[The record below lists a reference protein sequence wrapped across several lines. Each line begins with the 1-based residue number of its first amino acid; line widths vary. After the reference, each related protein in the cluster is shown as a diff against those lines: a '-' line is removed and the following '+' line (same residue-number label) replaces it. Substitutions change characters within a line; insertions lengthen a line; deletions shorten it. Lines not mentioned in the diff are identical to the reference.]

1 MKTSQKGF
9 TLIEL
14 LLVIGIIAI
23 LAAIVIVAIN
33 PTRQL
38 GQARNAQR
46 NSDVNT
52 MLNAIWQYAI
62 DNDGSMPREF
72 ADTGDST
79 ADSVDVTWRMLGG
92 ATTGCNSVGTPTG
105 ATNHCVVPVGDEI
118 ATDCLNL
125 RSLSGTYVV
134 SVPGAPRLGGGNF
147 NKANPQ
153 ALYVV
158 KNDGSRVTVRGC
170 YTEGGA
176 SMFEVTR

>member
-1 MKTSQKGF
+1 MNTSKKGF

-52 MLNAIWQYAI
+52 MLNAIWQFAI
-62 DNDGSMPREF
+62 DNNGDMPCGPGGTPCV
-72 ADTGDST
+72 DT
-79 ADSVDVTWRMLGG
+79 TWRQLG
-92 ATTGCNSVGTPTG
+92 AQTTGCDALTTTPTG
-105 ATNHCVVPVGDEI
+105 ATNHCSTETVN
-118 ATDCLNL
+118 AACLNL

-134 SVPGAPRLGGGNF
+134 NVPGDPRWGSGN
-147 NKANPQ
+147 ANT
-153 ALYVV
+153 ANSKSFYVV
-158 KNDGSRVTVRGC
+158 KNDGNRVTVRGC

-176 SMFEVTR
+176 AMFEVTR

>member
-1 MKTSQKGF
+1 MKNLLKFKAGF

-62 DNDGSMPREF
+62 DNNGDMPCSVGGTPCV
-72 ADTGDST
+72 DT
-79 ADSVDVTWRMLGG
+79 TWRMLGG
-92 ATTGCNSVGTPTG
+92 ATVGCDVVGTPSG
-105 ATNHCVVPVGDEI
+105 STNHCGTETI
-118 ATDCLNL
+118 AADCLTL
-125 RSLSGTYVV
+125 RTLSGTYVV
-134 SVPGAPRLGGGNF
+134 NVPGDPRWGSGNSIAAGSKGF
-147 NKANPQ
+147 
-153 ALYVV
+153 YIV
-158 KNDGSRVTVRGC
+158 KNDGNRVTVRGC

-176 SMFEVTR
+176 AQFEVTR

>member
-1 MKTSQKGF
+1 MTTPRKGF

-52 MLNAIWQYAI
+52 MLNAIWQHAI
-62 DNDGSMPREF
+62 DNDGSMPKEF

-79 ADSVDVTWRMLGG
+79 ANSVDATWRMLGG
-92 ATTGCNSVGTPTG
+92 ATTGCDTVGTPTG
-105 ATNHCVVPVGDEI
+105 ATNNCSSLAIDP
-118 ATDCLNL
+118 DCLNL

-134 SVPGAPRLGGGNF
+134 RVPGDPRWGSGNS
-147 NKANPQ
+147 NTASSKS
-153 ALYVV
+153 LYVV
-158 KNDGSRVTVRGC
+158 KNDGNRVTVRGF

-176 SMFEVTR
+176 AMFEVTR

>member
-1 MKTSQKGF
+1 MKNLSKFKAGF

-52 MLNAIWQYAI
+52 MLNAVWQYAI
-62 DNDGSMPREF
+62 DHNGDMPCDP
-72 ADTGDST
+72 AGTPCVDT
-79 ADSVDVTWRMLGG
+79 TWRQLGA
-92 ATTGCNSVGTPTG
+92 ATVGCDTVGTPSG
-105 ATNHCVVPVGDEI
+105 ATNYCGSETI
-118 ATDCLNL
+118 AAACLNL

-134 SVPGAPRLGGGNF
+134 NVPGDPRWGSGNS
-147 NKANPQ
+147 NVADSRS
-153 ALYVV
+153 LYVV
-158 KNDGSRVTVRGC
+158 KNDGNRVTVRGC

-176 SMFEVTR
+176 AQFEVTR

>member
-1 MKTSQKGF
+1 MNTFKKGF

-52 MLNAIWQYAI
+52 MLNAIWQFAI
-62 DNDGSMPREF
+62 DNNGDMPCAPGGSPCV
-72 ADTGDST
+72 DTN
-79 ADSVDVTWRMLGG
+79 WRQLG
-92 ATTGCNSVGTPTG
+92 ALAAGCDTVGTPTG
-105 ATNHCVVPVGDEI
+105 ATNHCSSLTI
-118 ATDCLNL
+118 QAACLNL

-134 SVPGAPRLGGGNF
+134 NVPGDPRWGSGNSNTTDSKSF
-147 NKANPQ
+147 
-153 ALYVV
+153 YVV
-158 KNDGSRVTVRGC
+158 KNDGNRVTVRGC

-176 SMFEVTR
+176 AMFEVTR